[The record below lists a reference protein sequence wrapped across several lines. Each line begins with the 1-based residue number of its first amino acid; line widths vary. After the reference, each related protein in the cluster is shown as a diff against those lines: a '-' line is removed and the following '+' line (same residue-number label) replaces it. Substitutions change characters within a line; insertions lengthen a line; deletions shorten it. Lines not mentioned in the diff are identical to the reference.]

1 VDCNRIDDLAR
12 ALMRAPSR
20 RHVLRSLAGAGLGL
34 GVTWTSQVGEAKK
47 RRKRKKRDKPRTPQ
61 ATPNEYGC
69 LNVDDPCT
77 SATECCSGICE
88 GTKGNRTCRAHD
100 SGDCEAGIEP
110 EACGEENESICTTSS
125 GDEGYCGTTTGNA
138 GYCAGAGA
146 CYPCKTDVDCQRAN
160 NGFFGPTAACLKCAF
175 CPETGGTAC
184 FMAEFP

>member
-1 VDCNRIDDLAR
+1 MDRNHFDQLAR
-12 ALMRAPSR
+12 NLARVPSR

-34 GVTWTSQVGEAKK
+34 ATAQHSQPVEAKK
-47 RRKRKKRDKPRTPQ
+47 RHKRKKHKNRTPQ

-77 SATECCSGICE
+77 SATQCCSGICG
-88 GTKGNRTCRAHD
+88 GTRGKKTCRAHD
-100 SGDCEAGIEP
+100 TGDCEPGIEP

-146 CYPCKTDVDCQRAN
+146 CYACKTDVDCQRAN